1 MKKSKK
7 ILIFISLVL
16 MTGIIVFASLF
27 SSVQTTKNIN
37 GALQESKSSGYQ
49 VITDENGNKTGKAN
63 YSNNKQVDNSYVYTG
78 TAKDII
84 KSTV

>member
-37 GALQESKSSGYQ
+37 GALQESKSLGYE
-49 VITDENGNKTGKAN
+49 VITDENGNKTGKAK
-63 YSNNKQVDNSYVYTG
+63 YIYGKKEGKDYDDSYV
-78 TAKDII
+78 
-84 KSTV
+84 